1 MPNEKSTKKVLVID
15 DEEYLVK
22 LLKSRLMIN
31 RFVVVTAA
39 DGEEGL
45 VVAERERPDLI
56 VLDVLLPVMN
66 GADFVKALRNNP
78 ELKHTPVLAISAQ
91 SDSEEL
97 FKEKDIC
104 AFVQKPFQPD
114 DFISQVKRALHPE
127 KKF

>member
-1 MPNEKSTKKVLVID
+1 MLNEKTMKKVLVID

-31 RFVVVTAA
+31 RFEVVTAA
-39 DGEEGL
+39 DGQEGL

-78 ELKHTPVLAISAQ
+78 ELKDTPVLAISAQ
-91 SDSEEL
+91 PNSEAL
-97 FKEKDIC
+97 FGKQDIC
-104 AFVQKPFQPD
+104 AFVHKPFQPD
-114 DFISQVKRALHPE
+114 EFISKVRRALHPE
-127 KKF
+127 KKS